1 MSQSHTNDGLP
12 LPDACAHRVLSYLPA
27 KQILSTAAASRG
39 FANVAKAPEPW
50 LEACQSKWSD
60 VRTSAVVARA
70 ARTRGP
76 MAFYRRRVSCSRE
89 LSVPTIPL
97 CDLDDLVFT
106 VDIEQGT
113 TQLCSVAIEARDAM
127 RRDLPADV
135 GNHRRDGLCLEGLN
149 ARVVPWRDE
158 FGECFPPALSPA
170 SQLPKP
176 PIGDQTG
183 APVARPWLSCL
194 RNGVRAREIESTARR
209 EYESVASR

>member
-1 MSQSHTNDGLP
+1 MAKAGRRARARAARAIRASFNRGFAQGIASAPREILETMPQNHTNDGLP
-12 LPDACAHRVLSYLPA
+12 LPDACAHRVLSFLPA

-39 FANVAKAPEPW
+39 FANVAKAPELW
-50 LEACQSKWSD
+50 LEACKSKWPD

-89 LSVPTIPL
+89 LSVPTLPL

-106 VDIEQGT
+106 VDIEQGA

-135 GNHRRDGLCLEGLN
+135 ENHRKTTATTAKRIPWTSTFGRLDG
-149 ARVVPWRDE
+149 A
-158 FGECFPPALSPA
+158 
-170 SQLPKP
+170 
-176 PIGDQTG
+176 
-183 APVARPWLSCL
+183 
-194 RNGVRAREIESTARR
+194 
-209 EYESVASR
+209 